1 MSKRPEKESGLSTKA
16 RLTLFHNTPLSAEQA
31 LTYEDHAIDFR
42 LLCDQGVKA
51 LNLLTAG
58 VGPMELKA
66 RGAPGALSLR
76 THFGFS
82 ALHLCDAAFANEICL
97 AFGAEDVRQA
107 FLTAPQDAVA
117 VSGSEAMRILDVS
130 TAQLLEL
137 CAGFPTEALHVLKQ
151 LPLGAGLSGVPA
163 SVLLDSG
170 LRVGSLKQCGYTL
183 QAVLDQTHATP
194 AEVAKLG
201 YTF

>member
-16 RLTLFHNTPLSAEQA
+16 RLTLFHSTALTAEQA
-31 LTYEDHAIDFR
+31 LTYEDHAIDFA

-66 RGAPGALSLR
+66 RGAPDALALR

-97 AFGAEDVRQA
+97 AYGAEDVRRA

-151 LPLGAGLSGVPA
+151 LPAGAGLREVDA
-163 SVLLDSG
+163 NVVLDSG

-183 QAVLDQTHATP
+183 QALVDQTGATG
-194 AEVAKLG
+194 AQLSKLG